1 MTATIRGPDTPASP
15 ARRAT
20 PALASGPD
28 TLAVFD
34 LDGTLVSSTVVE
46 SYLWLRLTDQS
57 VAARGR
63 ELAALARALPGY
75 VRAER
80 RDRGHLIRAVY
91 TRYAGADPDELA
103 RLVDEVAGDILLR
116 RVKPAAI
123 RRVRQHREAGHRTV
137 LLTGAVEVLTRPLAP
152 LFDEIVATRL
162 ALGGDGRCT
171 GRLASAPLVGDA
183 RAAWLSHYAGR
194 VGANLSASWGYADSQ
209 SDLPML
215 RAVGNPVAVNPD
227 LPLYRVARRSGW
239 PIEEWPSTRGE
250 PRAVAASRVE
260 RQAHAAAARVRAW
273 RGGEPAVGTGT
284 GADRVRSVQPGAQ
297 R

>member
-1 MTATIRGPDTPASP
+1 LAPP

-20 PALASGPD
+20 RALAGGPD

-46 SYLWLRLTDQS
+46 SYLWLRLADQS

-91 TRYAGADPDELA
+91 TRYAGTDPDELA
-103 RLVDEVAGDILLR
+103 RLVDEAAGDILLR

-123 RRVRQHREAGHRTV
+123 RRVREHREAGHRTV

-162 ALGGDGRCT
+162 AVGGDGRCT
-171 GRLASAPLVGDA
+171 GRLVSAPLVGDA

-194 VGANLSASWGYADSQ
+194 VGANLSVSWGYADSQ

-250 PRAVAASRVE
+250 PRAVAASRAE
-260 RQAHAAAARVRAW
+260 RQAHAVAARVRTW
-273 RGGEPAVGTGT
+273 RGGEPVGTGT
-284 GADRVRSVQPGAQ
+284 GSDRARTVRPGAQ